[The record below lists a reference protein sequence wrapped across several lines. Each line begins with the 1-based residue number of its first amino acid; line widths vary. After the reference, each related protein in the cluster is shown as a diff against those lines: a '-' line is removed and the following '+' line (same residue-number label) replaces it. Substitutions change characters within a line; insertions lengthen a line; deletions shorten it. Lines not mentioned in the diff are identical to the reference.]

1 MILRNLSNRVTI
13 QKDDPL
19 AKPNYNFAK
28 RQRELAKKAKK
39 EEKQQRKS
47 VEGSSTDAET
57 TAPDTT
63 IADESPPPP
72 DTLVPGR

>member
-1 MILRNLSNRVTI
+1 MILRNVSNRVTI
-13 QKDDPL
+13 HKDDPL

-39 EEKQQRKS
+39 EEKQQRKA
-47 VEGSSTDAET
+47 VEGSSPEAET
-57 TAPDTT
+57 TAPDIT
-63 IADESPPPP
+63 IADESPPSP